1 MLHICMPC
9 GNTKNK
15 HNSITVL
22 SRVHHI
28 VIIHSD
34 HLNIL
39 IILYFLSMMMLLS
52 APLLAG
58 VIVVVG
64 TSSVSEACTGCVSVE
79 QSVNI
84 INSSTI
90 Y

>member
-1 MLHICMPC
+1 M
-9 GNTKNK
+9 
-15 HNSITVL
+15 L

-34 HLNIL
+34 HLSIFV
-39 IILYFLSMMMLLS
+39 IPYFLSMMMLLS

-64 TSSVSEACTGCVSVE
+64 ASSVSEACTGCVSVE
-79 QSVNI
+79 RSLII
-84 INSSTI
+84 INIFTI
-90 Y
+90 CIL